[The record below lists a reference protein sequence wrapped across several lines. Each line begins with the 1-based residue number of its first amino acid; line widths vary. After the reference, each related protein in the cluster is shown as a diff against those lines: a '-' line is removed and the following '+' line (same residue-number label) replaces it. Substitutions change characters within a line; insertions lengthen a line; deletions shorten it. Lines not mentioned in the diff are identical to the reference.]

1 MTNARETLPPERR
14 SGSDDL
20 NSGERVGIARDSSN
34 QPVPMRDDDPDV
46 GLSQKGTDED
56 AIVRRETEI

>member
-1 MTNARETLPPERR
+1 MTNDRETLPPERR
-14 SGSDDL
+14 PGSGDL
-20 NSGERVGIARDSSN
+20 YPGERFGIARDSSN

-46 GLSQKGTDED
+46 GLSQKGADED